1 MVTCVG
7 LHNFMDYDWGCY
19 RKRVC
24 LLYSIF
30 NITDRHQFT
39 LPTHYVDDNSN
50 FEGLVGMCMVVILR
64 TVYVEN
70 IVKFLKSCT
79 TTLFM
84 VFSVTCT
91 ICKGPKLDA

>member
-1 MVTCVG
+1 MIGVVIGNGFVYSTPYSTSPIG
-7 LHNFMDYDWGCY
+7 INLHCPLIM
-19 RKRVC
+19 
-24 LLYSIF
+24 LMI
-30 NITDRHQFT
+30 IQT
-39 LPTHYVDDNSN
+39 
-50 FEGLVGMCMVVILR
+50 EGLVGMCMVVILR